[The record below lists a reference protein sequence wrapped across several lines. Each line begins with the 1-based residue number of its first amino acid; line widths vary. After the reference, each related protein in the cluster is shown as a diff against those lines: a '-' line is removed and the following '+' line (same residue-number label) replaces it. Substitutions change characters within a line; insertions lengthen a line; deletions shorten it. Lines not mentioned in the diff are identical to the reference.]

1 MTENKE
7 IGLKDIVKM
16 NNEIIAKAADEKKK
30 PAPKRKVKP
39 KIPLPTEN
47 QEHRALAEWLDMQRW
62 ARGRWF
68 HIPNER
74 WDKIEAAK
82 MKQVGVKP
90 GLPDIVLLY
99 PIMPENVHRMI
110 PGMVIEL
117 KRRDATPSRL
127 PQEQREWLTRFL
139 ESGFRVR
146 VSRGWEDAKDALK
159 NFALRKN
166 PGKGFI
172 ELPEGWEL

>member
-1 MTENKE
+1 MMEKSE
-7 IGLKDIVKM
+7 IEEMGLTDVVEVSVDIGPP
-16 NNEIIAKAADEKKK
+16 KK
-30 PAPKRKVKP
+30 PAPKRKAKP